1 MDVAMCVLT
10 TDTGHVLLN
19 YAAQDT
25 SISASHLGSLVATLQ
40 QFSHGQSMSLLQLDT
55 YHIVVVSSPLIPV
68 LCCLV
73 STTSEN
79 LAAVKLVGSYIL
91 HECLQQHRA
100 TIVSIVQQAK
110 SDAESMAHE
119 YTLTSALRGQSS
131 TDTHD
136 DLGGFQASCIAPCV
150 MNSLNHKLGRSLTD
164 AKLSPAIAAV
174 WVGHVDSIDM
184 AFQWHQV
191 PPNTLAPWILL
202 PCLTFHRFLH
212 ALADPTQRSL
222 TLQLPHEP
230 LSARAL

>member
-1 MDVAMCVLT
+1 MPILAR
-10 TDTGHVLLN
+10 
-19 YAAQDT
+19 
-25 SISASHLGSLVATLQ
+25 S
-40 QFSHGQSMSLLQLDT
+40 QSMSLLQLDT

-79 LAAVKLVGSYIL
+79 LAAVKL
-91 HECLQQHRA
+91 HRA

-212 ALADPTQRSL
+212 ALADPTQQSL